1 MSVRP
6 VAALLAV
13 LLVGGALALG
23 PGRPFLSS
31 AAHALGLRRSP
42 QPVRPGAA
50 LPDLA
55 LVNLDGSPAS
65 LRSHGTVVYNVF
77 TSWCPSCNQE
87 LPDLLAVQREF
98 KRRGIAFVG
107 IDQGEPAGR
116 VAAFVAERGIE
127 YPVLLDASNVT
138 TTLLGA
144 RVIPETLI
152 VRNGTVARIFVGPM
166 TASELKQAVED
177 V

>member
-1 MSVRP
+1 MSLRP

-23 PGRPFLSS
+23 PGRPLLST
-31 AAHALGLRRSP
+31 AAHALGLRHSP
-42 QPVRPGAA
+42 PPVRPGAA

-55 LVNLDGSPAS
+55 LTNLDGSPAN
-65 LRSHGTVVYNVF
+65 LRSRGTVVYNIF
-77 TSWCPSCNQE
+77 TSWCPSCNEE
-87 LPDLLAVQREF
+87 LPDLLAVQHDF
-98 KRRGIAFVG
+98 KRRGITFIG
-107 IDQGEPAGR
+107 IDQGEPSGR
-116 VAAFVAERGIE
+116 VAAFVAQRGIQ

-138 TTLLGA
+138 TSLLGA

-152 VRNGTVARIFVGPM
+152 VRNGTVSRIFVGPM
-166 TASELKQAVED
+166 TATELKQAVEN